1 MKTKGFL
8 KAIVRN
14 YENGRW
20 VAQFELSE
28 PPQYPQDKEL
38 SVEVKEYRKH
48 RSLTANAYYWTLLT
62 ELAKKIGRG
71 NSYMHNKM
79 LCEYSSPVIL
89 EDVPMTAFI
98 PDTYE
103 ALEKIF
109 NAETYHLKPTTKV
122 IAGKNGDLRC
132 CYVMKGSHDM
142 NTEEFSRLLN
152 GLIDECQQCGI
163 ETLTPDELARLRYE
177 ERHAF

>member
-28 PPQYPQDKEL
+28 PPKYPQDKEL

-48 RSLTANAYYWTLLT
+48 RSITANAYYWKLLT
-62 ELAKKIGRG
+62 ELANKIGV
-71 NSYMHNKM
+71 SISFAHNMM
-79 LCEYSSPVIL
+79 LRRNPVPAMMD
-89 EDVPMTAFI
+89 DVVMTAFI
-98 PDTYE
+98 PDTDDAAKQADE
-103 ALEKIF
+103 AER
-109 NAETYHLKPTTKV
+109 YHLKPTSKV
-122 IAGKNGDLRC
+122 IEGKNGDLRC
-132 CYVMKGSHDM
+132 YIVLKGSHEM

-152 GLIDECQQCGI
+152 NLIDECQQCGI

-177 ERHAF
+177 Q